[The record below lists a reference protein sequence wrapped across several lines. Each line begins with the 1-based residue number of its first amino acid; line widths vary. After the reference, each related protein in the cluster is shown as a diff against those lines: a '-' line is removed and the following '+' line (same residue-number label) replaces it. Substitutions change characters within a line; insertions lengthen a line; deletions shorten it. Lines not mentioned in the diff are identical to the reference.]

1 MNKNKRKAVLP
12 ELDMLALKATVTPL
26 LIEDMIINIP
36 GKGSAH
42 FKKLKYKGCPNISS
56 QTLEFNTNQE
66 LICMGRESFVRE
78 MYQLMKL
85 NVSQSTSQRFYNL
98 IDYLRWMDSNE
109 LLPINGDYFHGELLK
124 SYMAYWSKKTQKG
137 VSKNLWNTHRA
148 FFSWLLKQKNRSSEA
163 KKLKAIRGSTLDI
176 NPQKALDLETE
187 LKPITKQLF
196 KSYRVFKQHF
206 VDGIKPKIH
215 PLYDKVLFD
224 TAAKKQGWSIRKKSN
239 YKSAFRKT
247 LERST
252 DNNPFIQVSM
262 MLCFMF
268 TGMNLT
274 PLSRVKIKDLIFKE
288 VQGGKYIIE
297 AQKDRANYLEIDNS
311 LGFSKH
317 AKEFIENWKV
327 IVFEMVNRDDNA
339 PLFPYF
345 TQNGNITT
353 FEIANTSPQAKI
365 NKLLGYIGLPTI
377 TAGRFRKTK
386 LDTLLR
392 VTESIYLVAIA
403 ANNSIQVISKNYS
416 NGLESD
422 HENSLAASLNAK
434 FEISK
439 GGDLKKSVSEAKFK
453 FSDVLDDYEYK
464 NLRLG
469 KDRSHESRTPTG
481 VRCTDNTQGAAQ
493 IINRNLQRLEVTPT
507 NDEIICTDFLDC
519 FECESHAL
527 VADTQDIWLMLS
539 FKDTLQQLQQ
549 TPAIN
554 SMPNEKYSKV
564 FNTIE
569 SILYRF
575 AEKSN
580 KNYKK
585 AEELHKESVHPLYA
599 TVYSLNDLLEVF
611 S

>member
-1 MNKNKRKAVLP
+1 V
-12 ELDMLALKATVTPL
+12 
-26 LIEDMIINIP
+26 
-36 GKGSAH
+36 AH
-42 FKKLKYKGCPNISS
+42 FKKLKYKGCPNISGV
-56 QTLEFNTNQE
+56 TLEFDTDQE

-85 NVSQSTSQRFYNL
+85 KVNQSTSQRFYNL
-98 IDYLRWMDSNE
+98 VDYLRWMDRNE
-109 LLPINGDYFHGELLK
+109 LLPINGDYFHSKLMTR
-124 SYMAYWSKKTQKG
+124 YMDYWSRKTSKG
-137 VSKNLWNTHRA
+137 ASKNLWNTHKA
-148 FFSWLLKQKNRSSEA
+148 FLSWVLRKKGRNNEA
-163 KKLKAIRGSTLDI
+163 IKLKKIRGSTLDI
-176 NPQKALDLETE
+176 NPQKALDLESE
-187 LKPITKQLF
+187 LKPITKLLF
-196 KSYRVFKQHF
+196 KAYRVFKQHF
-206 VDGIKPKIH
+206 LDGTKPDEH
-215 PLYDKVLFD
+215 PLFDEVLFN
-224 TAAKKQGWSIRKKSN
+224 TEAIQQGWSKVKKSS
-239 YKSAFRKT
+239 YKTAFKT
-247 LERST
+247 TVIKST
-252 DNNPFIQVSM
+252 DNNSFIQTSM
-262 MLCFMF
+262 MICFMF

-274 PLSRVKIKDLIFKE
+274 PLSRVKIKELIFKE

-317 AKEFIENWKV
+317 AKEFIESWKI

-403 ANNSIQVISKNYS
+403 ANNSIQVISKSYS

-434 FEISK
+434 FEISQ
-439 GGDLKKSVSEAKFK
+439 GGDLKNSVSEAKFK

-464 NLRLG
+464 NLRFG

-481 VRCTDNTQGAAQ
+481 VRCTDNTQGSAQ
-493 IINRNLQRLEVTPT
+493 IINRALQRLEITPT
-507 NDEIICTDFLDC
+507 DDEIICTDFLDC
-519 FECESHAL
+519 FECENHAL

-575 AEKSN
+575 YEKSI

-585 AEELHKESVHPLYA
+585 AEELHKESVHPLYS
-599 TVYSLNDLLEVF
+599 TVYSLNDLLEIF